1 MEGKPMYFS
10 RQFIISLK
18 KSIPLEKLIGQYIEL
33 KKHGDH
39 FIGLCPFHD
48 DHNPSFTVF
57 PNTQSFYCFGCHAG
71 SKQVTKSS
79 DHIAFLMSYLKVS
92 FPQAVVKLAEITNT
106 PLPNQEISPA
116 PATGKSQQ
124 TQTQQQVENSDLQ
137 LPKVSKYPISQQIF
151 NLTAEF
157 YHQQLFQENDTS
169 ALDYLTDKR
178 MRSQQII
185 KQFKI
190 GYAKGGRRLY
200 QFLKNKGFSDDQ
212 LLQSKLIAK
221 RGNSLLDYFF
231 GEIILFPHF
240 KNNDVIGF
248 TIKDLGQYKSEIKLR
263 LFSRNTFYNHDLLSG
278 QHQEVI
284 FVEGESDLHSIVQ
297 FTDHSNVLALCGN
310 QLTQGQ
316 LQKLKTTNIKKVY
329 LALDRDAAGR
339 KANKNISQKLTNVGI
354 TPCPLQYTC
363 HKDIDL
369 WIRFMKPAD
378 RKTSFEQLI
387 AEADKKSATTKNTK
401 NQSTKENNQ
410 QQENT
415 ISTNKTAKTD
425 EPSNFQLIKELI
437 KAVSILITTILILLK
452 NSKTYIKHRKNPQ
465 PKTPHYHKRPT
476 FSIDKL
482 PVYKTKEI
490 VPNFKILMEQ
500 YHKTN
505 GKKLKPVKRKTGK
518 KRPPQHAHCQFCDAP
533 AKYLSIN
540 DGNKQVYCKV
550 CKHYSNYE
558 KQLKDVSI
566 LCPHC
571 DSTLVKM
578 KKDTE
583 KNGYLYYKCR
593 NDKCSHFISNK
604 NRQKYLS
611 KKNKQQNIKKLHY
624 IYRKAVIDIT
634 ALHPD
639 SPDKPKVDLANV
651 RASAQVIGLS
661 LTYRAFGNST
671 REIADLLLEI
681 HEVPISHQTVKNYLD
696 AAAYRLAPMV
706 FNYPYDLSGILAADE
721 TYIRTL
727 AKWNYLTF
735 VFDPK
740 AQIISALN
748 VSEKRN
754 LIGLAKAIN
763 HAVLKYPLDCLN
775 QNAEFN
781 PLLVTDGNPV
791 YQLIAQF
798 LRQANIFINHKV
810 VIGLENNDD
819 QSTDFRNLKQII
831 ERLNKNFKK
840 YINKSEHFGATNG
853 VLSTAVVF
861 TAHYNFIRKNNQLNG
876 KIPVSID
883 SINVQQNQ
891 PYRWVRLLE
900 HAQDFYQKLE

>member
-10 RQFIISLK
+10 REFIISLK
-18 KSIPLEKLIGQYIEL
+18 KSIPLEKLIGQCVEL
-33 KKHGDH
+33 EKHGDH

-48 DHNPSFTVF
+48 DHHPSFTVF

-71 SKQVTKSS
+71 SKQITTSS
-79 DHIAFLMSYLKVS
+79 DHIAFLMSYFKLS
-92 FPQAVVKLAEITNT
+92 FPQAVVKLTEITNT
-106 PLPNQEISPA
+106 PLPNQEKSPT
-116 PATGKSQQ
+116 PTTGKSQQ
-124 TQTQQQVENSDLQ
+124 TQPQQSQTQQPEISDPQ
-137 LPKVSKYPISQQIF
+137 LPKVSKDPSCQEIF
-151 NLTAEF
+151 NLAAEF
-157 YHQQLFQENDTS
+157 YHQQLFQEDAKL
-169 ALDYLTDKR
+169 ALDYLTQER
-178 MRSQQII
+178 NRTLQII

-190 GYAKGGRRLY
+190 GYAKGGRTLY

-212 LLQSKLIAK
+212 LIKSQLIAK
-221 RGNSLLDYFF
+221 RGKRILDYFF
-231 GEIILFPHF
+231 GKIILFPHF
-240 KNNDVIGF
+240 KNNNVIGF

-263 LFSRNTFYNHDLLSG
+263 LFSRNTFYNHDLLSKK
-278 QHQEVI
+278 HQEI
-284 FVEGESDLHSIVQ
+284 IIVEGESDLHSIDQ
-297 FTDHSNVLALCGN
+297 FTDHSNVIALCGN
-310 QLTQGQ
+310 HLTQLQ
-316 LQKLKTTNIKKVY
+316 LQKLSTANISKVY

-339 KANKNISQKLTNVGI
+339 KATKTISQKLINAGI
-354 TPCPLQYTC
+354 TVCPLKWTC

-369 WIRFMKPAD
+369 WLRFMQPAE
-378 RKTSFEQLI
+378 RKSSFEQLI
-387 AEADKKSATTKNTK
+387 EQADKKIATIRKSKIQQTKDN
-401 NQSTKENNQ
+401 SQ
-410 QQENT
+410 Q
-415 ISTNKTAKTD
+415 NKSSNKKTD
-425 EPSNFQLIKELI
+425 EPSNLQLIKELI
-437 KAVSILITTILILLK
+437 KAVSILLATIFILIK

-465 PKTPHYHKRPT
+465 PKTSNYHKRPT
-476 FSIDKL
+476 FSVDKL
-482 PVYKTKEI
+482 PVYQPKEN
-490 VPNFKILMEQ
+490 VPNYKILMEQ
-500 YHKTN
+500 HQETH
-505 GKKLKPVKRKTGK
+505 GKKLKPVNRKPGK
-518 KRPPQHAHCQFCDAP
+518 KRPPEHVHCQFCDAP
-533 AKYLSIN
+533 AKYLSLN
-540 DGNKQVYCKV
+540 DGKKQVYCKI

-558 KQLKDVSI
+558 KEIKDVTI
-566 LCPHC
+566 GCPHC

-593 NDKCSHFISNK
+593 NKNCSYFISNK
-604 NRQKYLS
+604 NRLKYLS
-611 KKNKQQNIKKLHY
+611 KKKQLVNFKKLHY

-634 ALHPD
+634 SLHPD

-651 RASAQVIGLS
+651 RASGHIIGLV
-661 LTYRAFGNST
+661 LAYRAFGNST
-671 REIADLLLEI
+671 RAIADQLLEI
-681 HEVPISHQTVKNYLD
+681 HEVDISHATVKNYLD

-840 YINKSEHFGATNG
+840 YINNSEHFGNTNG
-853 VLSTAVVF
+853 VLSTAIVF
-861 TAHYNFIRKNNQLNG
+861 AAHYNFIRKNMQLNG
-876 KIPVSID
+876 NIPVTID
-883 SINVQQNQ
+883 TINIQQNQ

-900 HAQDFYQKLE
+900 HAQNFYQQQE

>member
-1 MEGKPMYFS
+1 MYFS
-10 RQFIISLK
+10 RQFLTSLK
-18 KSIPLEKLIGQYIEL
+18 KSISLETLIGQYIEL

-48 DHNPSFTVF
+48 DHKPSFTVF
-57 PNTQSFYCFGCHAG
+57 PSTQSFYCFGCHAG

-79 DHIAFLMSYLKVS
+79 DHIAFLMSYLKLS

-106 PLPNQEISPA
+106 PLPNQQKSPV
-116 PATGKSQQ
+116 PATGHSQQ
-124 TQTQQQVENSDLQ
+124 TQAQQQANNSDPQ
-137 LPKVSKYPISQQIF
+137 LTKVSKNPISQQIF
-151 NLTAEF
+151 NLAAEF
-157 YHQQLFQENDTS
+157 YHQQLFTEDATF
-169 ALDYLTDKR
+169 ALDYLTKQRD
-178 MRSQQII
+178 RSPDII

-190 GYAKGGRRLY
+190 GYAKGGRTLY

-212 LLQSKLIAK
+212 LLQSRLIAK

-231 GEIILFPHF
+231 GKIVVFPHF
-240 KNNDVIGF
+240 KNNNVIGF
-248 TIKDLGQYKSEIKLR
+248 TIKDLGQHKSPIKLR
-263 LFSRNTFYNHDLLSG
+263 LFSRNTFYNHDIISN
-278 QHQEVI
+278 QHHEI
-284 FVEGESDLHSIVQ
+284 ILVEGESDLHSIIQ

-310 QLTQGQ
+310 QLTQLQ
-316 LQKLKTTNIKKVY
+316 LQKLSTAKIKKVY
-329 LALDRDAAGR
+329 LALDQDSAGK
-339 KANKNISQKLTNVGI
+339 KAISNISQKLNNAGI

-369 WIRFMKPAD
+369 WLRYMKPHE

-387 AEADKKSATTKNTK
+387 DEANKKSAKTKKTKIQQTQNNTQKSEKPNK
-401 NQSTKENNQ
+401 N
-410 QQENT
+410 
-415 ISTNKTAKTD
+415 NKTTQTNEA
-425 EPSNFQLIKELI
+425 SNLQIIKELI
-437 KAVSILITTILILLK
+437 KAISILLTTIYMLLK
-452 NSKTYIKHRKNPQ
+452 NSKTYFNHRKNPQ
-465 PKTPHYHKRPT
+465 PKTPQYHKRPT

-482 PVYKTKEI
+482 PVYKSKEN
-490 VPNFKILMEQ
+490 VPNYKTLMEQ
-500 YHKTN
+500 YHENN
-505 GKKLKPVKRKTGK
+505 GKKLKPVKRRKGK

-533 AKYLSIN
+533 AKFLSIN
-540 DGNKQVYCKV
+540 DGNKQVWCKV

-558 KQLKDVSI
+558 KQIKDVSI
-566 LCPHC
+566 HCPHC

-593 NDKCSHFISNK
+593 NKNCSYFISNK

-611 KKNKQQNIKKLHY
+611 KKNKQKDIKKLHY

-639 SPDKPKVDLANV
+639 SPDKPKVDLENV
-651 RASAQVIGLS
+651 RSSAHIIGLV

-671 REIADLLLEI
+671 REIADQLQEI
-681 HEVPISHQTVKNYLD
+681 HEVDISHTTVKNYLD

-727 AKWNYLTF
+727 VKWSYLTF
-735 VFDPK
+735 AFDPK

-763 HAVLKYPLDCLN
+763 HAVSKYPLDCLTE
-775 QNAEFN
+775 NAEFN
-781 PLLVTDGNPV
+781 PLVVTDGNPV
-791 YQLIAQF
+791 YQLITQF

-840 YINKSEHFGATNG
+840 YINKSEHFGANNG

-876 KIPVSID
+876 SIPVTIET
-883 SINVQQNQ
+883 INTQQNQ

-900 HAQDFYQKLE
+900 HAQDFYQQLE

>member
-1 MEGKPMYFS
+1 MESKPMYFS
-10 RQFIISLK
+10 RQFINSLK

-48 DHNPSFTVF
+48 DHKPSFTVF
-57 PNTQSFYCFGCHAG
+57 SSTQSFYCFGCHAG

-79 DHIAFLMSYLKVS
+79 DHIAFLMSYLNLS

-106 PLPNQEISPA
+106 PLTNQAKSPA
-116 PATGKSQQ
+116 PDTGKSQQ
-124 TQTQQQVENSDLQ
+124 TQTQQQPEISDPQ
-137 LPKVSKYPISQQIF
+137 LPKVSKDPTCQQIF
-151 NLTAEF
+151 NLAAEF
-157 YHQQLFQENDTS
+157 YHQQLFAADDTF
-169 ALDYLTDKR
+169 ALDYLTQQRD
-178 MRSQQII
+178 RSLDII

-212 LLQSKLIAK
+212 LIQSQLIAK
-221 RGNSLLDYFF
+221 RGNRILDYFF
-231 GEIILFPHF
+231 GKIILFPHF
-240 KNNDVIGF
+240 KNNNVIGF
-248 TIKDLGQYKSEIKLR
+248 TIKDLRQYKSEIKLR
-263 LFSRNTFYNHDLLSG
+263 LFSRNTFYNHELLSEK
-278 QHQEVI
+278 HQEVI

-297 FTDHSNVLALCGN
+297 FTDHNNVLALCGN
-310 QLTQGQ
+310 QLTQTQ
-316 LQKLKTTNIKKVY
+316 LQKLKTANIKKVY
-329 LALDRDAAGR
+329 LALDHDAAGK
-339 KANKNISQKLTNVGI
+339 KATKKISQKLNNIGI
-354 TPCPLQYTC
+354 TACPLQYNC

-369 WIRFMKPAD
+369 YLRFMKPEE
-378 RKTSFEQLI
+378 RKTYFEQLI
-387 AEADKKSATTKNTK
+387 AEANEKSAKTKKTK
-401 NQSTKENNQ
+401 NQQTKDNSQ
-410 QQENT
+410 QSEKP
-415 ISTNKTAKTD
+415 IPTNKTAQTN
-425 EPSNFQLIKELI
+425 EPSNLQLIKELI
-437 KAVSILITTILILLK
+437 KAISILLTTIFILLK

-476 FSIDKL
+476 FSIDQL
-482 PVYKTKEI
+482 PVYKTKEN
-490 VPNFKILMEQ
+490 VPHYKILLEQ
-500 YHKTN
+500 YQKTN
-505 GKKLKPVKRKTGK
+505 GKKLKSVKRRTGK

-533 AKYLSIN
+533 AEFLSIN
-540 DGNKQVYCKV
+540 DGEKQVYCKV

-558 KQLKDVSI
+558 KQLKDVTI
-566 LCPHC
+566 HCPHC
-571 DSTLVKM
+571 DSMLVKM

-593 NDKCSHFISNK
+593 NKNCSHLISNK
-604 NRQKYLS
+604 NRQKYQS
-611 KKNKQQNIKKLHY
+611 KKNKQQNLKKLHY
-624 IYRKAVIDIT
+624 IYRKAVMDIT

-639 SPDKPKVDLANV
+639 SPNKPKVDLANV
-651 RASAQVIGLS
+651 RSSAHVIGMT

-671 REIADLLLEI
+671 REIADLLQEI
-681 HEVPISHQTVKNYLD
+681 HEVNISHQTVKNYLD

-706 FNYPYDLSGILAADE
+706 FNYPYDLSAADE
-721 TYIRTL
+721 TYIRTM

-735 VFDPK
+735 AFDPK
-740 AQIISALN
+740 AQIILAMN

-763 HAVLKYPLDCLN
+763 HAVSKYPLDCLTE
-775 QNAEFN
+775 NAQFN
-781 PLLVTDGNPV
+781 PLVVTDGNPV

-798 LRQANIFINHKV
+798 LRQANVFINHKV

-819 QSTDFRNLKQII
+819 QSTDFRNLKRII

-876 KIPVSID
+876 TIPATID
-883 SINVQQNQ
+883 TINVQQNQ

-900 HAQDFYQKLE
+900 HAQNYYQQLE